1 MKGECFI
8 NGKDAQL
15 TWGIALGNTSLTTLI
30 TPAPVKDYVKN
41 KSAILDGASVICN
54 EHVHP
59 MVDERNIQ
67 LVFYLKAKN
76 MNEFMSRYISF
87 VSELEK
93 GIIDLRTKYQP
104 GVVYHLLY
112 MSCQQFTQ
120 FNGRLA
126 KFVLKLNE
134 PNPKNRT

>member
-15 TWGIALGNTSLTTLI
+15 TWGIVLGNTSFTTLL
-30 TPAPVKDYVKN
+30 TPAPLKECVRN
-41 KSAILDGASVICN
+41 KSSIHDGVSVLCN
-54 EHVHP
+54 ESMRP

-67 LVFYLKAKN
+67 LIFYLKAKN
-76 MNEFMSRYISF
+76 MNEFLTRYSSF
-87 VSELEK
+87 VAELEK
-93 GIIDLRTKYQP
+93 GMINLSTKYQP

-134 PNPKNRT
+134 PNPRNRA